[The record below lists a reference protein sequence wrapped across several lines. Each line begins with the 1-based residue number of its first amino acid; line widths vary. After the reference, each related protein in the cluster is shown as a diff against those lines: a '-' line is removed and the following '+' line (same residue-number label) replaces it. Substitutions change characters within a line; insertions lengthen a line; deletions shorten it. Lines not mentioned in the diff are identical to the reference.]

1 MPERKKKDP
10 KSKRKV
16 AEAEAASA
24 AGQAEEADSEPDAQ
38 GETAQGETAP
48 RGTAPAEAAPAEAAP
63 DESVAAEADRA
74 AGLEV
79 EVASLKDQLL
89 RALAETENLRRRSQ
103 REREDAVKYAAAP
116 LIKDLVGVVD
126 NLRRAMHS
134 VSTEA
139 LEDDEHLKTLM
150 TGLEM
155 TEKELNAV
163 FEKHHIVKIEPL
175 GERLDPHYHEAMYE
189 IPDPEATSGTVLQVL
204 QPGYRLHGRLLR
216 PAQVGVAAGGPA
228 PAREA
233 EAAAEDA
240 DDAET
245 GDSGPAPEPPAEPE
259 VDPEPAGGN
268 GEVPPGSTVDTTA

>member
-1 MPERKKKDP
+1 MPERKKKD
-10 KSKRKV
+10 SKGKPEA

-24 AGQAEEADSEPDAQ
+24 AGQAEAVDSEPDAP
-38 GETAQGETAP
+38 GETAP
-48 RGTAPAEAAPAEAAP
+48 GESAPGEN
-63 DESVAAEADRA
+63 VAAEVDRA
-74 AGLEV
+74 AWLEV
-79 EVASLKDQLL
+79 EAASLKDQLL

-103 REREDAVKYAAAP
+103 REREDVVKYAAAP

-126 NLRRAMHS
+126 NLRRAMDS
-134 VSTEA
+134 VSSEA
-139 LEDDEHLKTLM
+139 LEADEHLKTLM

-189 IPDPEATSGTVLQVL
+189 IPDPEAASGTVLHVL

-228 PAREA
+228 PARQA
-233 EAAAEDA
+233 EAPAEA
-240 DDAET
+240 SA
-245 GDSGPAPEPPAEPE
+245 GPPAEPPGE
-259 VDPEPAGGN
+259 PDGDPEPAGGN
-268 GEVPPGSTVDTTA
+268 DETPPGSTVDTTA

>member
-1 MPERKKKDP
+1 MPERKKKDS
-10 KSKRKV
+10 KSKRDAAK
-16 AEAEAASA
+16 AEAARA
-24 AGQAEEADSEPDAQ
+24 AGQAEAVDSEPDAQ
-38 GETAQGETAP
+38 GETAPAES
-48 RGTAPAEAAPAEAAP
+48 APAEAAPT
-63 DESVAAEADRA
+63 ESVAAEVDRSA
-74 AGLEV
+74 WLEV

-103 REREDAVKYAAAP
+103 REREDVVKYAAAP

-126 NLRRAMHS
+126 NLRRAMNS
-134 VSTEA
+134 VSSEA
-139 LEDDEHLKTLM
+139 LEADEHLKTLM

-189 IPDPEATSGTVLQVL
+189 IPDPEAASGTVLHVL

-233 EAAAEDA
+233 EAAAEN
-240 DDAET
+240 AET
-245 GDSGPAPEPPAEPE
+245 GASGPAPEPPAEPDG
-259 VDPEPAGGN
+259 DPEPEGGN
-268 GEVPPGSTVDTTA
+268 GETPPGSTVDTTA

>member
-1 MPERKKKDP
+1 MPERKKKVS
-10 KSKRKV
+10 KSKRKA

-24 AGQAEEADSEPDAQ
+24 TGRAEAVDSEPDAP
-38 GETAQGETAP
+38 GETAP
-48 RGTAPAEAAPAEAAP
+48 GETAPAEAAPG
-63 DESVAAEADRA
+63 ESVVAEVDRSA
-74 AGLEV
+74 WLEI

-103 REREDAVKYAAAP
+103 REREDVVKYAAAP

-126 NLRRAMHS
+126 NLRRAMSS

-139 LEDDEHLKTLM
+139 LEADEHLKTLM

-163 FEKHHIVKIEPL
+163 FEKHHIVRIEPL

-189 IPDPEATSGTVLQVL
+189 IPDPEAASGTVLHVL
-204 QPGYRLHGRLLR
+204 QPGYRLHDRLLR
-216 PAQVGVAAGGPA
+216 PPQVGVAAGGPA

-233 EAAAEDA
+233 EAAAEN
-240 DDAET
+240 AET
-245 GDSGPAPEPPAEPE
+245 GASGPAPEPPAEPPGGPDG
-259 VDPEPAGGN
+259 DPEPAGGN
-268 GEVPPGSTVDTTA
+268 GETPPGSTVDTTA